1 MESALVE
8 KLAEVESKHAAGKSG
23 ADAIEV
29 IRRQIEERRAREG
42 EIEYRCSV
50 ADPSMQRVFVAVC
63 ERYGI
68 EPYRVPRQRQ
78 STISIRA
85 PRSFIQEILW
95 PLFEEMGRVVEAWL
109 YEKTSEL
116 MRAWSKRESTER

>member
-1 MESALVE
+1 MESVLVD
-8 KLAEVESKHAAGKSG
+8 KLAEIESKHAAGKIG
-23 ADAIEV
+23 EGAIEA
-29 IRRQIEERRAREG
+29 IRRQLGERRAREG
-42 EIEYRCSV
+42 DIEYRCSV
-50 ADPSMQRVFVAVC
+50 ADPSMQRVFVVVC

-95 PLFEEMGRVVEAWL
+95 PLFEEMARLVEEWL

-116 MRAWSKRESTER
+116 MRAWSTRE